1 MERKL
6 VFNNNEITFD
16 LTRDN
21 GMMINATEMAKVFG
35 RQASKFLENEG
46 TRLFIES
53 CLKKQNSA
61 FLNVNSEDELYVS
74 KQSSGTWMHRI
85 LALKFAAW
93 LDPDFEVWVYSTIE
107 DLLFGN
113 LVERE
118 KSLQKTVALQ
128 AEMNVI
134 VENRNRTAEDFDRYL
149 QIQSELNREKY
160 LRLSLTKE
168 SMSGMNELFDFP
180 AGNLPSLTDVII
192 TVSKSKTLDSKTPII
207 CKPCRGSPSKEIS
220 DNSIICL

>member
-168 SMSGMNELFDFP
+168 SMSGMNKLF
-180 AGNLPSLTDVII
+180 
-192 TVSKSKTLDSKTPII
+192 
-207 CKPCRGSPSKEIS
+207 E
-220 DNSIICL
+220 